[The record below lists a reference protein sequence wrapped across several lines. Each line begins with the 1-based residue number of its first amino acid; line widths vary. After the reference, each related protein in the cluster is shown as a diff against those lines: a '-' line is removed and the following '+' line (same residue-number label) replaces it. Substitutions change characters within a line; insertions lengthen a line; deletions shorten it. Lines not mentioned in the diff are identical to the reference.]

1 MKIKFLWIGKAKQ
14 KEFQKLETLYSQ
26 RLKHYC
32 KYSIRELKEIKSKNP
47 HELKQ
52 QEGQLFLSQI
62 ETSDHLILLDETG
75 QQKQSRQF
83 AQLLQNHMNHS
94 QDLVFLIGGAHGVSQ
109 EVFDRSDTILSL
121 SNMTMTHDMARIL
134 LLEQVYRAH
143 TILRGE
149 KYHND

>member
-14 KEFQKLETLYSQ
+14 KEFQKLEALYTQ

-47 HELKQ
+47 QELKQ

-62 ETSDHLILLDETG
+62 DSSDHLILLDETG
-75 QQKQSRQF
+75 EQKKSRQL
-83 AQLLQNHMNHS
+83 AQTLQNYMNRS
-94 QDLVFLIGGAHGVSQ
+94 QDIVFLIGGAHGVSQ
-109 EVFDRSDTILSL
+109 EVFDRSDTTLSL
-121 SNMTMTHDMARIL
+121 SQMTLTHDMARIL
-134 LLEQVYRAH
+134 LLEQVYRAN
-143 TILRGE
+143 TIIRGE